1 MAFLIP
7 GFWYLEG
14 KNNQEKYF
22 KKKNIFTTKIY
33 SYKKNI
39 KNWTLVEKLYKKIL
53 IELAHNL
60 NSIHKLAWKAS
71 SWEIIVGPW
80 LKKYIVVVVNR
91 ILIIKTNYNLNKKFS
106 FANKNKFNLNSYDI
120 NDFIFKVINN
130 SWNEEIFK
138 RLERYFYLKKKIT
151 DFDYKE
157 KERNKV
163 NLKKNNFSLKN
174 SIIYFIL
181 KIYNS
186 ILARKSNFVFSR
198 PYFGK
203 KSLFLKFLL
212 GLKEFPIIYYLD
224 NEKMNLKIDKGLRKK
239 LNFKKSPN
247 VYENIS
253 KTLIAECLPKI
264 YLEGFDE
271 VRKKINKSNLPLKKK
286 IIFTSNLRND
296 SIFKFWLA
304 HQKELGA
311 KIILAQ
317 HGGGYNMFK
326 FDESQKYELKIC
338 DKYLSWGWKKKNNKK
353 VIPFSILNQN
363 IKPLKD
369 FNKKNG
375 IAIAMNNFDQYIYA
389 NDPPTILNL
398 IDSDKNLDY
407 RELFNLKIFLNGLK
421 HKVKNEIVIRP
432 HPSKLRKHTTSK
444 FEKEFEGI
452 FEFDR
457 NYKISGEKFLEK
469 FKLNIFM
476 QLQSTTTIFSMAK
489 NFPTIIV
496 CPHELKYFNRETQK
510 LIISLKKANIY
521 HTCPKKA
528 FKFLNK
534 IHDNPKIWWNKKETQ
549 DAKNMFC
556 EKHGR
561 ISSVSNISELIKVL
575 LKEKNNFIRN

>member
-130 SWNEEIFK
+130 SWNEEILKTRKIFLFK
-138 RLERYFYLKKKIT
+138 EKIT

-157 KERNKV
+157 KKEYKV

-203 KSLFLKFLL
+203 KSFF
-212 GLKEFPIIYYLD
+212 
-224 NEKMNLKIDKGLRKK
+224 
-239 LNFKKSPN
+239 
-247 VYENIS
+247 
-253 KTLIAECLPKI
+253 
-264 YLEGFDE
+264 
-271 VRKKINKSNLPLKKK
+271 
-286 IIFTSNLRND
+286 
-296 SIFKFWLA
+296 
-304 HQKELGA
+304 
-311 KIILAQ
+311 
-317 HGGGYNMFK
+317 
-326 FDESQKYELKIC
+326 
-338 DKYLSWGWKKKNNKK
+338 
-353 VIPFSILNQN
+353 
-363 IKPLKD
+363 
-369 FNKKNG
+369 
-375 IAIAMNNFDQYIYA
+375 
-389 NDPPTILNL
+389 
-398 IDSDKNLDY
+398 
-407 RELFNLKIFLNGLK
+407 
-421 HKVKNEIVIRP
+421 
-432 HPSKLRKHTTSK
+432 
-444 FEKEFEGI
+444 
-452 FEFDR
+452 
-457 NYKISGEKFLEK
+457 
-469 FKLNIFM
+469 
-476 QLQSTTTIFSMAK
+476 
-489 NFPTIIV
+489 
-496 CPHELKYFNRETQK
+496 
-510 LIISLKKANIY
+510 
-521 HTCPKKA
+521 
-528 FKFLNK
+528 
-534 IHDNPKIWWNKKETQ
+534 
-549 DAKNMFC
+549 
-556 EKHGR
+556 
-561 ISSVSNISELIKVL
+561 
-575 LKEKNNFIRN
+575 